1 MTILVSEFK
10 KIEIDDKTEYST
22 AYFNLKGEKML
33 TRVILTISLTKFI
46 LRLYQTCNKF
56 LEKIRVGLFIS

>member
-1 MTILVSEFK
+1 MTILVLEFK

-22 AYFNLKGEKML
+22 AYLNLKGKKML
-33 TRVILTISLTKFI
+33 ARVILMIFLTKFI